1 MNILLTNNRIKNFTG
16 SEIDTVTIANYFI
29 SLNYNVDI
37 FTLEYSE
44 PLINNLDEKVRIIC
58 YKTADLLLS
67 DYDLIWSH
75 HFPLLDYVLF
85 YLDHNYLPNN
95 Y

>member
-44 PLINNLDEKVRIIC
+44 PLINNLD
-58 YKTADLLLS
+58 
-67 DYDLIWSH
+67 
-75 HFPLLDYVLF
+75 
-85 YLDHNYLPNN
+85 
-95 Y
+95 